1 MKSSNLSR
9 FILFISLIILF
20 QTGCG
25 TVRITFEDF
34 QPVDLPD
41 SDLASFSEQY
51 LRRNTTVIV
60 APFDTQG
67 IQPADIISKS
77 NLATTITG
85 ALEKY
90 LSQAGVQIYDGNE
103 SKKRYL
109 IDAARKNEILLD
121 RQSGQIIVDYV
132 IFSRLNSFD
141 VYSEYMSAY
150 ESKSFFTGNI
160 TQYPPECK
168 YTINF
173 FGTIRIYD
181 GLTRRIV
188 KSLGV
193 RKEEKYS
200 IITQGQCNN
209 MCDFVIS
216 MSRKNAEEAIQKAR
230 LDIQYF
236 FSPNAYVR
244 QMRKHK
250 ENNSYIVSI
259 TCGNKRLLTNNAQVS
274 FYSPVKTQG
283 TSTIHY
289 EEKKGTGKLTNYI
302 DDDIAWVMLDD
313 PGIASRIR
321 RGDLAKVKYNKSYLT
336 ILKHKLME

>member
-1 MKSSNLSR
+1 MKHNVLYR
-9 FILFISLIILF
+9 FVLLIFLITLI
-20 QTGCG
+20 QTGCS
-25 TVRITFEDF
+25 TVRISFEDF
-34 QPVDLPD
+34 VPVELED

-67 IQPADIISKS
+67 IQPDDIISKS

-90 LSQAGVQIYDGNE
+90 LSQAGIHIYDGNE
-103 SKKRYL
+103 SQKKLL
-109 IDAARKNEILLD
+109 IDNAKKNEILLD
-121 RQSGQIIVDYV
+121 KDSGQITVDYV

-141 VYSEYMSAY
+141 IFSEYVNAY
-150 ESKSFFTGNI
+150 DSKNFITGNI
-160 TQYPPECK
+160 TRHPPECK

-193 RKEEKYS
+193 RKEETYS
-200 IITQGQCNN
+200 IVTQGQCSN
-209 MCDFVIS
+209 MSDYVIS
-216 MSRKNAEEAIQKAR
+216 MSRKNAEEAIRQAR

-244 QMRKHK
+244 QMRKNK
-250 ENNSYIVSI
+250 ESHQYIVSI
-259 TCGNKRLLTNNAQVS
+259 TCGEKRLLTRNADVY
-274 FYSPVKTQG
+274 FYSPVFIPKT
-283 TSTIHY
+283 SIEY
-289 EEKKGTGKLTNYI
+289 KEKTGTGKLTNYI
-302 DDDIAWVMLDD
+302 DDDIAWVLLDD
-313 PGIASRIR
+313 PDTATRIR
-321 RGDLAKVKYNKSYLT
+321 RGDLAKVKYHKSYYA
-336 ILKHKLME
+336 IIKNKLIE

>member
-1 MKSSNLSR
+1 MIC
-9 FILFISLIILF
+9 FSLITLF
-20 QTGCG
+20 FTGCS
-25 TVRITFEDF
+25 TVRITFEEF
-34 QPVDLPD
+34 VPCELPESKMED
-41 SDLASFSEQY
+41 FSEQY
-51 LRRNTTVIV
+51 LRRDTTVIV

-67 IQPADIISKS
+67 IQPANVISRS

-103 SKKRYL
+103 SKKQLL

-121 RQSGQIIVDYV
+121 TQSGQIIVDYV

-141 VYSEYMSAY
+141 IFSEYISEYDKKNML
-150 ESKSFFTGNI
+150 TGNI
-160 TQYPPECK
+160 KTYPPECK

-200 IITQGQCNN
+200 IVTQGQCSNS
-209 MCDFVIS
+209 CDFVIS
-216 MSRKNAEEAIQKAR
+216 MSRKNAEEAIKKAR

-244 QMRKHK
+244 EMRKHK
-250 ENNSYIVSI
+250 ETNQYIVRI
-259 TCGNKRLLTNNAQVS
+259 TCGNKRLLTKNAIVS
-274 FYSPVKTQG
+274 FYSPIVSQKESAQPGSTTHQVKSIRYDERT
-283 TSTIHY
+283 
-289 EEKKGTGKLTNYI
+289 GTGKLTNYI
-302 DDDIAWVMLDD
+302 DDENAWVILDD
-313 PGIASRIR
+313 PGIATQIR
-321 RGDLAKVKYNKSYLT
+321 KGDLAKVQYQKSILNYLN
-336 ILKHKLME
+336 LQ